1 MESKKINPFIDYV
14 NYHWSALSEG
24 KHNKSEDSSITT
36 RISGFLGIIPSI
48 IILPIGTV
56 SLLVYRSISWLSN
69 RITNELNSTQEI
81 DPKDETPIKTN
92 KIFDLIIPK
101 ARYKKDTKKY
111 EILNQ
116 TYTKQTLI
124 TTGESK
130 TVYNLT
136 TDNSENSLIR
146 IKANK
151 KENKIDQEASVLKL
165 RDEMLKLYKFKGSKE
180 FAQII
185 ASSGNAIILENAGS
199 LNLRDLNKNLNR
211 PTQVNLFKTLAKAAA
226 KLQNNQLTHHNLKPS
241 SIFAKEDNGSY
252 TFTVGD
258 FSAAQYFSEENINAP
273 ATALSPY
280 SAPECFKKGVDRS
293 KSDLWSIGVI
303 MYVNYFRKWPDY
315 MPMNIDQ
322 IQEQGVNEKFI
333 EILGIEKIDEDSLL
347 QTDINSEKDSIPK
360 IIKDLLKVN
369 PEERISAN
377 VLIERLEKLPTYSY

>member
-81 DPKDETPIKTN
+81 DPKDQIQKTTEV
-92 KIFDLIIPK
+92 FDSIIPEV
-101 ARYKKDTKKY
+101 KDTNEKF
-111 EILNQ
+111 EILNS
-116 TYTKQTLI
+116 TYTKHTII
-124 TTGESK
+124 TMQESK
-130 TVYNLT
+130 TVYILKSQ
-136 TDNSENSLIR
+136 DNKTSLIH
-146 IKANK
+146 IEEQITDK
-151 KENKIDQEASVLKL
+151 EASEKKFQEEKLKL
-165 RDEMLKLYKFKGSKE
+165 LKFKGSKE
-180 FAQII
+180 FAQIV
-185 ASSGNAIILENAGS
+185 STNENVLIVDHSGS
-199 LNLRDLNKNLNR
+199 LIFSDLNRNLKPSAR
-211 PTQVNLFKTLAKAAA
+211 IILFKTLASAAVQ
-226 KLQNNQLTHHNLKPS
+226 LQNHQMIHHNLKPS
-241 SIFAKEDNGSY
+241 NIFASENNGSY
-252 TFTVGD
+252 TFTVGN
-258 FSAAQYFSEENINAP
+258 FSAAKYFNEENINAP
-273 ATALSPY
+273 SPALSPY

-315 MPMNIDQ
+315 IPKDIDKL
-322 IQEQGVNEKFI
+322 QEQGIDEQFI
-333 EILGIEKIDEDSLL
+333 NSLGIEKIDEDSRL

-360 IIKDLLKVN
+360 IIKDLLKIN

-377 VLIERLEKLPTYSY
+377 ILVERLEKLFP